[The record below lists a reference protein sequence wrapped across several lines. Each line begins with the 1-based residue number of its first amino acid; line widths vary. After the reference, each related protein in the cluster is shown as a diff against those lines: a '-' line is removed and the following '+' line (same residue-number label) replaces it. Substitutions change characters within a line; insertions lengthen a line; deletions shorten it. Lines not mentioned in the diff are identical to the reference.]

1 MPIGGQRDD
10 RPKRMVCSGHSPKAP
25 TPPLM
30 KTMRSLAL
38 SVASLFVPVST
49 LLAQRDSAAVESK
62 RGLVV
67 SVSAPASDVGAAI
80 LDKGGNAV
88 DAAVATAFALAVTH
102 PSAGNIGGG
111 GFMII
116 RLPDGTATTID
127 YRERAP
133 GKSTPTMYLGADGKI
148 DRSLTSYGW
157 LASGVP
163 GTVRGLEMAHKKFGK
178 LPWAEVV
185 KPAADLATNGW
196 QLSRAL
202 SRSINSQLRT
212 DSAGRPGKM
221 ARFPTSV
228 AAYGKKDGAA
238 WAEGDLIQLK
248 DLGRALNEI
257 ATKGPDAFYTGWIAD
272 SIDAQMARNG
282 GIISKADL
290 RDYKAVER
298 APVRGKFL
306 GNEIISMPPP
316 SSGGV
321 VMIETLN
328 LMERMGV
335 ANLKPGSAEY
345 LHVRIEAARRAY
357 LDRARYLGDPDFVQ
371 VPVARLIS
379 PSYADSLA
387 KTINPTKAASSV
399 ELGADIVSPSQ
410 ESDETTHFSVVDAQ
424 GMAVSNTYT
433 LEAGFGSGV
442 VVGGTGII
450 LNNEMG
456 DFNKKPGET
465 NTTGDI
471 GTPANLIAP
480 GKRMLSSMSPAIV
493 TRNNQLL
500 LVTGSPGGRTIPNT
514 VLDVILGVTLF
525 KRDVRSAVNAPRV
538 HHQWLPDT
546 TSIEA
551 NGVTPEVL
559 AALRAM
565 GHRAALSRTAGQG
578 DAHSIYFDA
587 ATKTAVGAHDLRSA
601 DSKASKPKNQI

>member
-1 MPIGGQRDD
+1 MKPVRPIAVSFVGLLTI
-10 RPKRMVCSGHSPKAP
+10 A
-25 TPPLM
+25 
-30 KTMRSLAL
+30 AL
-38 SVASLFVPVST
+38 LPAQQDTSAASLFAQKEAPAVS
-49 LLAQRDSAAVESK
+49 SK
-62 RGLVV
+62 SGLVV

-80 LDKGGNAV
+80 LAKGGNAV

-148 DRSLTSYGW
+148 DRSLTAQGW

-163 GTVRGLEMAHKKFGK
+163 GTVRGLALAHAKFGK

-185 KPAADLATNGW
+185 KPAAELATNGW
-196 QLSRAL
+196 AL
-202 SRSINSQLRT
+202 SPALARSLNSQLR
-212 DSAGRPGKM
+212 DSGGRPGKM
-221 ARFPTSV
+221 RRFPTSV
-228 AAYGKKDGAA
+228 AAYGKPTGGE
-238 WAEGDLIQLK
+238 WAEGDRIKLG
-248 DLGRALNEI
+248 DLGRALSAI
-257 ATKGPDAFYTGWIAD
+257 AKDGPDAFYRGWIAD

-290 RDYKAVER
+290 NDYKAVER

-316 SSGGV
+316 SSGGI
-321 VMIETLN
+321 VMIQTLN

-335 ANLKPGSAEY
+335 ANMKPGSAEY
-345 LHVRIEAARRAY
+345 LHRRIEAARRAY
-357 LDRARYLGDPDFVQ
+357 LDRARFLGDPDFVE
-371 VPVARLIS
+371 VPVDRLTS
-379 PSYADSLA
+379 GKYADSLA
-387 KTINPTKAASSV
+387 KVISPNQAASSL

-410 ESDETTHFSVVDAQ
+410 ESEETTHFSVVDAQ

-433 LEAGFGSGV
+433 LEAGYGSGV
-442 VVGGTGII
+442 VVGGTGIL

-465 NTTGDI
+465 NVTGDI

-493 TRNNQLL
+493 TRDGNLL

-525 KRDVRSAVNAPRV
+525 KRDVRAAVDGPRI

-546 TSIEA
+546 TSIELDGA
-551 NGVTPEVL
+551 TPEVL

-565 GHRAALSRTAGQG
+565 GHRAAMSRGRQG
-578 DAHSIYFDA
+578 DAHSILYDA
-587 ATKTAVGAHDLRSA
+587 KTKTAWGASDRRTA
-601 DSKASKPKNQI
+601 DSKAAKPNK

>member
-1 MPIGGQRDD
+1 MML
-10 RPKRMVCSGHSPKAP
+10 RPVPSLVRP
-25 TPPLM
+25 
-30 KTMRSLAL
+30 LAL
-38 SVASLFVPVST
+38 SVAALLSIAPAALAQQDTTSLF
-49 LLAQRDSAAVESK
+49 AQKDSPAISSK

-80 LDKGGNAV
+80 LARGGNAV

-116 RLPDGTATTID
+116 RLPNGTATTID

-133 GKSTPTMYLGADGKI
+133 GKSTPTMYLDSTGKI
-148 DRSLTSYGW
+148 DRQLTAQGW
-157 LASGVP
+157 LAPGVP
-163 GTVRGLEMAHKKFGK
+163 GTVRGLELAHRKYGK
-178 LPWAEVV
+178 LPWADVV

-196 QLSRAL
+196 QLSPAL
-202 SRSINSQLRT
+202 ARSLNSQLRP
-212 DSAGRPGKM
+212 DRQGRPGKM
-221 ARFPTSV
+221 MRFPTSV
-228 AAYGKKDGAA
+228 AAYSKAGGGE
-238 WAEGDLIQLK
+238 WAEGDVIRLA
-248 DLGRALNEI
+248 DLGRTLNEI
-257 ATKGPDAFYTGWIAD
+257 ATKGPDAFYKGWIAD

-290 RDYKAVER
+290 ADYKAVER

-316 SSGGV
+316 SSGGI

-335 ANLKPGSAEY
+335 AKLAPGSAEY
-345 LHVRIEAARRAY
+345 LHRRIEAARRAY
-357 LDRARYLGDPDFVQ
+357 LDRARFLGDPDFVE
-371 VPVARLIS
+371 VPVARLTS
-379 PSYADSLA
+379 GAYADSLS
-387 KTINPTKAASSV
+387 KTISV
-399 ELGADIVSPSQ
+399 SQAGNSAELGSDIVTVAAH
-410 ESDETTHFSVVDAQ
+410 ESEETTHFSVVDAQ

-465 NTTGDI
+465 NLTGDI

-480 GKRMLSSMSPAIV
+480 GKRMLSSMAPAIV
-493 TRNNQLL
+493 TRNGQLL

-525 KRDVRSAVNAPRV
+525 KRDVRAAVDGPRI

-546 TSIEA
+546 TSIEFDGA
-551 NGVTPEVL
+551 TPEAL

-565 GHRAALSRTAGQG
+565 GHRATIARGRQG
-578 DAHSIYFDA
+578 DAHSIYYDA
-587 ATKTAVGAHDLRSA
+587 ATKTAWGAADRRTS
-601 DSKASKPKNQI
+601 DSKASKPN

>member
-1 MPIGGQRDD
+1 MRL
-10 RPKRMVCSGHSPKAP
+10 SPK
-25 TPPLM
+25 
-30 KTMRSLAL
+30 
-38 SVASLFVPVST
+38 VASLFVLLSPAIA
-49 LLAQRDSAAVESK
+49 LAQRDSAAVESK
-62 RGLVV
+62 TGLVV

-80 LDKGGNAV
+80 LAKGGNAV

-116 RLPDGTATTID
+116 RLANGQATTID

-133 GKSTPTMYLGADGKI
+133 GKSTSTMYLGADGKI
-148 DRSLTSYGW
+148 VRSLTAQGW
-157 LASGVP
+157 LAAGVP
-163 GTVRGLEMAHKKFGK
+163 GTVRGLELAHKKYGK

-185 KPAADLATNGW
+185 KPAAQLATNGFP
-196 QLSRAL
+196 LSRAL
-202 SRSINSQLRT
+202 ARSLNSQFRN

-221 ARFPTSV
+221 SRFPTSI
-228 AAYGKKDGAA
+228 AAYAKSGGKD
-238 WAEGDLIQLK
+238 WAEGDQIRLT
-248 DLGRALNEI
+248 DLGRVLNEI
-257 ATKGPDAFYTGWIAD
+257 ATKGADAFYTGWVAD

-282 GIISKADL
+282 GIITKADL

-298 APVRGKFL
+298 TPVRGKFL

-316 SSGGV
+316 SSGGI

-335 ANLKPGSAEY
+335 ASLKPGSAEY
-345 LHVRIEAARRAY
+345 LHRRIEAARRAY
-357 LDRARYLGDPDFVQ
+357 LDRARYLGDPDFVKM
-371 VPVARLIS
+371 PVDHLIS
-379 PSYADSLA
+379 TKYADSLA
-387 KTINPTKAASSV
+387 KTISATVAANSA
-399 ELGADIVSPSQ
+399 ELGADIVTAALP
-410 ESDETTHFSVVDAQ
+410 ESEETTHFSVVDAQ
-424 GMAVSNTYT
+424 GNAVSNTFT

-442 VVGGTGII
+442 VVGGTGFI

-465 NTTGDI
+465 NTMGDI

-480 GKRMLSSMSPAIV
+480 GKRMLSSMAPAII
-493 TRNNQLL
+493 TRDGNLL

-525 KRDVRSAVNAPRV
+525 KRDVRAAVSAPRI

-565 GHRAALSRTAGQG
+565 GHRVAVSRSANQG
-578 DAHSIYFDA
+578 DAHSIIYDA
-587 ATKTAVGAHDLRSA
+587 ATKTARGANDLRSP
-601 DSKASKPKNQI
+601 DSKASKPKN

>member
-1 MPIGGQRDD
+1 MKTLQLVAVSFAAVVSTASTVLAQRDTAAVV
-10 RPKRMVCSGHSPKAP
+10 R
-25 TPPLM
+25 
-30 KTMRSLAL
+30 
-38 SVASLFVPVST
+38 
-49 LLAQRDSAAVESK
+49 RDSAAVES
-62 RGLVV
+62 RAGLVV
-67 SVSAPASDVGAAI
+67 STSAPASDVGAAI
-80 LDKGGNAV
+80 LAKGGNAV

-148 DRSLTSYGW
+148 DRSLTSAGW

-178 LPWAEVV
+178 LPWADVV

-196 QLSRAL
+196 PLSRAL
-202 SRSINSQLRT
+202 SRSLNSQLRT
-212 DSAGRPGKM
+212 DSAGRPSKM

-228 AAYGKKDGAA
+228 AAYGKAGGGE
-238 WAEGDLIQLK
+238 WAEGDRIQLK
-248 DLGRALNEI
+248 DLGRALTDI
-257 ATKGPDAFYTGWIAD
+257 ATKGPDVFYHGWIAD
-272 SIDAQMARNG
+272 SIDAQMTRNG

-306 GNEIISMPPP
+306 GHEIISMGPP

-328 LMERMGV
+328 LLERMGV
-335 ANLKPGSAEY
+335 ANLAAGSAEY
-345 LHVRIEAARRAY
+345 LHRRIEASRRAY
-357 LDRARYLGDPDFVQ
+357 LDRARFLGDPDFVK
-371 VPVARLIS
+371 VPVDKLTSAA
-379 PSYADSLA
+379 YADSLA
-387 KTINPTKAASSV
+387 KTISPTQAASSAA
-399 ELGADIVSPSQ
+399 LGADIVSPSA
-410 ESDETTHFSVVDAQ
+410 ESEETTHFSVVDAN

-442 VVGGTGII
+442 VVGGTGIL

-465 NTTGDI
+465 NLTGDI

-480 GKRMLSSMSPAIV
+480 GKRMLSSMAPAIV
-493 TRNNQLL
+493 TRGGQLL

-525 KRDVRSAVNAPRV
+525 KRDARSAVDAPRI

-551 NGVTPEVL
+551 RGVTPEVL

-565 GHRAALSRTAGQG
+565 GHRAALSRSAGQG
-578 DAHSIYFDA
+578 DAHTIVYDA
-587 ATKTAVGAHDLRSA
+587 ATKTAWGAHDLRSS
-601 DSKASKPKNQI
+601 DSKASKPK

>member
-1 MPIGGQRDD
+1 MI
-10 RPKRMVCSGHSPKAP
+10 KRAFLV
-25 TPPLM
+25 
-30 KTMRSLAL
+30 AL
-38 SVASLFVPVST
+38 LPAST
-49 LLAQRDSAAVESK
+49 AIAQQRDSITVES
-62 RGLVV
+62 RTGLVV
-67 SVSAPASDVGAAI
+67 SVSAPASDIGAAI
-80 LDKGGNAV
+80 LAKGGNAV

-148 DRSLTSYGW
+148 DRSLTARGW

-178 LPWAEVV
+178 LPWKDVV
-185 KPAADLATNGW
+185 QPAADIATNGW
-196 QLSRAL
+196 ILTPAL
-202 SRSINSQLRT
+202 SRSLNGQLRN
-212 DSAGRPGKM
+212 DSAGQPGKM

-228 AAYGKKDGAA
+228 AAYGKPGGGS
-238 WAEGDLIQLK
+238 WAEGDRIQLK
-248 DLGRALNEI
+248 DLGRTMQEI

-290 RDYKAVER
+290 KDYKAVER
-298 APVRGKFL
+298 TPVRGTFL

-321 VMIETLN
+321 VMIQTLM
-328 LMERMGV
+328 LMERLGV
-335 ANLKPGSAEY
+335 DKFAAGSPEY
-345 LHVRIEAARRAY
+345 MHRRIEAARRAY
-357 LDRARYLGDPDFVQ
+357 LDRARHLGDPDFVK
-371 VPVARLIS
+371 VPVARLTSAAYI
-379 PSYADSLA
+379 DSLA
-387 KTINPTKAASSV
+387 KTVDLRVASSSAK
-399 ELGADIVSPSQ
+399 LGADIVTVAAN
-410 ESDETTHFSVVDAQ
+410 ESEETTHFSVVDAN

-465 NTTGDI
+465 NLTGDI

-525 KRDVRSAVNAPRV
+525 KRDVRAAVDAPRM

-551 NGVTPEVL
+551 NGLTPE
-559 AALRAM
+559 AFSALRAM
-565 GHRAALSRTAGQG
+565 GHRAALSRGAGQG
-578 DAHSIYFDA
+578 DAHSIVYDP
-587 ATKTAVGAHDLRSA
+587 ATKTAYGANDRRTA
-601 DSKASKPKNQI
+601 DSKASKPQK

>member
-1 MPIGGQRDD
+1 MI
-10 RPKRMVCSGHSPKAP
+10 KRAF
-25 TPPLM
+25 LI
-30 KTMRSLAL
+30 AFL
-38 SVASLFVPVST
+38 SATTAVA
-49 LLAQRDSAAVESK
+49 QEQDSITVESK
-62 RGLVV
+62 TGLVV
-67 SVSAPASDVGAAI
+67 SVSAPASDIGAAI
-80 LDKGGNAV
+80 LAKGGNAV

-133 GKSTPTMYLGADGKI
+133 GKSTATMYLGPDGKI
-148 DRSLTSYGW
+148 DRSLTARGW
-157 LASGVP
+157 LAPGVP
-163 GTVRGLEMAHKKFGK
+163 GTVRGLELAHKKYGK
-178 LPWAEVV
+178 LPWSEVV
-185 KPAADLATNGW
+185 KPAADIATNGW
-196 QLSRAL
+196 ILTSAL
-202 SRSINSQLRT
+202 SRSLNSQLRT
-212 DSAGRPGKM
+212 GTEGRPGKM
-221 ARFPTSV
+221 AAFPTSV
-228 AAYGKKDGAA
+228 AAYGKVGGGE
-238 WAEGDLIQLK
+238 WVEGDRIQLK

-290 RDYKAVER
+290 KDYKAVER
-298 APVRGKFL
+298 VPVRGKFL
-306 GNEIISMPPP
+306 GNEIISMGPP
-316 SSGGV
+316 SSGGI
-321 VMIETLN
+321 VMIQTLM

-335 ANLKPGSAEY
+335 GNTAAGSPEY
-345 LHVRIEAARRAY
+345 MHRRIEAARRAY
-357 LDRARYLGDPDFVQ
+357 LDRARYLGDADFVK
-371 VPVARLIS
+371 VPVEHLIS
-379 PSYADSLA
+379 TKYADSLA
-387 KTINPTKAASSV
+387 KTISTTVASNSAQ
-399 ELGADIVSPSQ
+399 LGADIVTVAAH
-410 ESDETTHFSVVDAQ
+410 ESEETTHFSVVDAN

-465 NTTGDI
+465 NLTGDI

-480 GKRMLSSMSPAIV
+480 GKRMLSSMAPAIV
-493 TRNNQLL
+493 TRGGQLL

-525 KRDVRSAVNAPRV
+525 KRDVRAAVDAPRM

-551 NGVTPEVL
+551 NGMTPEAF

-565 GHRAALSRTAGQG
+565 GHRAAMSRGAGQG
-578 DAHSIYFDA
+578 DAHSILYDP
-587 ATKTAVGAHDLRSA
+587 ATKTAYGANDLRSS
-601 DSKASKPKNQI
+601 DSKASKPKK